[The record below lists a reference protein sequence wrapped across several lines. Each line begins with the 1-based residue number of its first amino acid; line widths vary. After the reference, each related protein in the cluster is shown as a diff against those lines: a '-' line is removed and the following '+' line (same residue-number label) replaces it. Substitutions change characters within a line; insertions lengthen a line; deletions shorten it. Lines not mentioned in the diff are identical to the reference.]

1 MSIANHHRFIAKV
14 LVSTAVVFGALI
26 GASAPASADP
36 NTAGADPHAFSGLSC
51 SCQKKVPVGDPAATA
66 EIDRGI
72 REGLSV
78 AVPGLPAPPQPRP

>member
-36 NTAGADPHAFSGLSC
+36 NTAGTNPHAFSTLSC
-51 SCQKKVPVGDPAATA
+51 DCQETAPAGGPASSR
-66 EIDRGI
+66 EINRGI
-72 REGLSV
+72 RNGLS
-78 AVPGLPAPPQPRP
+78 AGS

>member
-36 NTAGADPHAFSGLSC
+36 NTAGANPHAFSALSC
-51 SCQKKVPVGDPAATA
+51 DCQETAPADSPLLKDD
-66 EIDRGI
+66 IDRGI
-72 REGLSV
+72 RNGLSSDS
-78 AVPGLPAPPQPRP
+78 